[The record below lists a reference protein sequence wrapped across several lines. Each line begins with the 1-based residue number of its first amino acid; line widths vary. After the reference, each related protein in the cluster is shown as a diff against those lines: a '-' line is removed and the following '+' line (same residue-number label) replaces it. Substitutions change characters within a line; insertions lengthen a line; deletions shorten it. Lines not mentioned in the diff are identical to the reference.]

1 MDVKTIIA
9 LKKEVEDLFS
19 RVSHAAGAR
28 DALQAQMNS
37 EEESLRKAGVNVDA
51 LDSELEHMG
60 VEITEGVQEVRERL
74 TTMGVIGG

>member
-1 MDVKTIIA
+1 
-9 LKKEVEDLFS
+9 
-19 RVSHAAGAR
+19 
-28 DALQAQMNS
+28 MNS